1 MSLGRRISEKK
12 ARDPKPG
19 RRPYRV
25 DCWRIANDKNSQP
38 SDTARTSTNEVESRT
53 SFPRNFGS
61 GIQSAPGSGH
71 SHQVSGLVAISAES
85 DKSPECQFPLPSDH
99 LLHLI
104 HYNVF
109 RALVSNKEVLRHF
122 ATIITLSDNVGISQ
136 PSKRLCDG
144 PAIIHPLST
153 GLPSSLFPTPLQMYH
168 PHSNWIDMF
177 PFPQFRTT

>member
-1 MSLGRRISEKK
+1 MRALGRRIGEKK
-12 ARDPKPG
+12 ARDPRPG
-19 RRPYRV
+19 RRPYLV
-25 DCWRIANDKNSQP
+25 DCWRIANDKTSQP

-61 GIQSAPGSGH
+61 GMRSAPGSGH
-71 SHQVSGLVAISAES
+71 SYQVSGLVAISAES
-85 DKSPECQFPLPSDH
+85 DKSPEFQFPLPSDH

-136 PSKRLCDG
+136 TTLRWSRNHSPTLYRPPKLTVPDTFTDG
-144 PAIIHPLST
+144 SA
-153 GLPSSLFPTPLQMYH
+153 SL
-168 PHSNWIDMF
+168 
-177 PFPQFRTT
+177 